1 MIRVSV
7 RYTKKAQADPA
18 LMNKLRQPMVMGQA
32 MAEQIRDRVQNR
44 GATATKALRQ
54 YMSDVTKE
62 SRLSRAN
69 RSFSR
74 YERALEHA
82 LQSGRTA
89 DAAKFQEKL
98 RKIDD
103 RIQNLGDK
111 IRPFVISEDYA
122 RLIGVTKTRYR
133 SSAAFHDEVGV
144 RRNTF
149 RVSGGMWEGLQV
161 RNVGSDAVI
170 IDFAGSSPGA
180 FPSSARTATGR
191 TRKKAPL
198 VRNQA
203 KAGTVFNKLGVNPI
217 QPTDGEQEAL
227 AAAVCRWS
235 QRMMTLAL
243 GATTGHFQTTADQ
256 QLLGRLL
263 QLYDGSR

>member
-1 MIRVSV
+1 MCS
-7 RYTKKAQADPA
+7 
-18 LMNKLRQPMVMGQA
+18 
-32 MAEQIRDRVQNR
+32 
-44 GATATKALRQ
+44 
-54 YMSDVTKE
+54 SD
-62 SRLSRAN
+62 
-69 RSFSR
+69 
-74 YERALEHA
+74 
-82 LQSGRTA
+82 LQ
-89 DAAKFQEKL
+89 
-98 RKIDD
+98 D
-103 RIQNLGDK
+103 RIK
-111 IRPFVISEDYA
+111 PFVISEDYA
-122 RLIGVTKTRYR
+122 RLIGATKTRYR

-161 RNVGSDAVI
+161 RNVGSDAVV
-170 IDFAGSSPGA
+170 IDFAGSSMGA
-180 FPSSARTATGR
+180 FPGAATTATGR
-191 TRKKAPL
+191 ARKRAPL

-217 QPTDGEQEAL
+217 QPTDSEQEAL